1 MAASTTASRG
11 DARTLANVSVALGIL
26 AILAFFVLGFAAG
39 DWWFVVAFVIGVAAV
54 VAGWIARNRPG
65 NDHRRTATIG
75 IVLGAIP
82 ALWFIVYVIIESIA

>member
-1 MAASTTASRG
+1 MATSTTASRG

-26 AILAFFVLGFAAG
+26 AIVAFFGLGFFAS

-54 VAGWIARNRPG
+54 VTGWIARNRPG
-65 NDHRRTATIG
+65 NDRRRATIG

-82 ALWFIVYVIIESIA
+82 AVWFITYMIVASIT

>member
-1 MAASTTASRG
+1 MAANTTASRG

-54 VAGWIARNRPG
+54 VTGWIARNRRED
-65 NDHRRTATIG
+65 DHRRTATIG

-82 ALWFIVYVIIESIA
+82 AVWFIVYVIVDSIA

>member
-1 MAASTTASRG
+1 MAASTTTSRG
-11 DARTLANVSVALGIL
+11 DARTLANASVALGIL

-54 VAGWIARNRPG
+54 VTGWIARNRPG

-82 ALWFIVYVIIESIA
+82 AVWFVVYMIVASIT